1 MAKFNDYQEFAFHS
15 VEEYL
20 QMARLCMSIPKKT
33 DATNSNCYGMAALVL
48 IASAMDTIGTF
59 YRDGIQFKTITEADV
74 TDKAKGNKSPLG
86 TVQGHFE
93 EFYNKFL
100 KLESGITND
109 DFKDKFYEYA
119 RCRANHNSVLG
130 PDVEITMKS
139 TGKNDIFTYD
149 GATLIIHL
157 NDLLDSVQKAFEQ
170 TKKDAGCSASTLA
183 EGPDTGY
190 TGNLILVQSTCPF
203 ANSQ

>member
-48 IASAMDTIGTF
+48 IASTIDTIGTF
-59 YRDGIQFKTITEADV
+59 YRDGAQFKTITEADV
-74 TDKAKGNKSPLG
+74 TNKAKSNKPPLG
-86 TVQGHFE
+86 SGQCHFE
-93 EFYNKFL
+93 EFYK
-100 KLESGITND
+100 KYIGTKSGITKD
-109 DFKDKFYEYA
+109 DFIDRFFKYA

-139 TGKNDIFTYD
+139 SDKNDIFTYD
-149 GATLIIHL
+149 GTTLIIHL
-157 NDLLDSVQKAFEQ
+157 KDLLDSVQIAFEQ
-170 TKKDAGCSASTLA
+170 TKKDAGCSVSTFV